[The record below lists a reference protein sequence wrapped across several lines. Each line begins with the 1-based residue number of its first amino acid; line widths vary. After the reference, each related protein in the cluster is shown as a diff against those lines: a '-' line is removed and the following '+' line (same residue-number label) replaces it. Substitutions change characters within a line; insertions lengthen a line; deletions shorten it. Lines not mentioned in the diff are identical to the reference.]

1 MREGGRLAALALV
14 VLALAACDR
23 ASDVTAIAGGDPHRG
38 RDAVRRYGCG
48 TCHTIPGVSGA
59 RGTVGPPLAQ
69 MGRRSYVAGHLQNTP
84 ENLARWIRQ
93 PQEVDRPNA
102 MPDMGVTETDS
113 RDIAAFL
120 YTLR

>member
-1 MREGGRLAALALV
+1 MREGWRPIGLLFVA
-14 VLALAACDR
+14 LALAACNTSPDIG
-23 ASDVTAIAGGDPHRG
+23 AIAGGDAHRG

-48 TCHTIPGVSGA
+48 TCHTIPGVTGA
-59 RGTVGPPLAQ
+59 RGTVGPPLTQ
-69 MGRRSYVAGHLQNTP
+69 MGRRSYVAGHLENTP